1 MLMSARRRG
10 KGLLLLGVRT
20 ADQAHLKR
28 HSFHADS
35 SSFND
40 LSQLVSVCL
49 LVLTSSKQS
58 NKKCITKL
66 LQAATM

>member
-20 ADQAHLKR
+20 AHLKR
-28 HSFHADS
+28 HSFHAYS

-49 LVLTSSKQS
+49 SLFL
-58 NKKCITKL
+58 L
-66 LQAATM
+66 LQSKATRNA

>member
-49 LVLTSSKQS
+49 SLFL
-58 NKKCITKL
+58 L
-66 LQAATM
+66 LQSKATRNA